1 MRKFTHSRIGRITVT
16 LLLAVALATHGGFAK
31 PVMAQTIEELKAQ
44 IQALAKK
51 LEELEINQR
60 ALEAAQAKQAGES
73 AKAEA
78 SAAAPAKKAVSS
90 GSDRVELSLS
100 GQVNRGVLYV
110 DNGGDQE
117 VFHVD
122 NDNSSTRV
130 RFIGKGRLNE
140 DVSIGSQI
148 EVEFESNSTDA
159 IRIDQ
164 ERKLELYGDSKRFGR
179 LWVGQG
185 DTASNGTSEADLS
198 GTSVIAYS
206 DINDM
211 SGGIAF
217 QDGGVLGPRINQVF
231 SNFDGLSRDDR
242 LRYDTPNFGG
252 FTASASA
259 VDGDIFDVAA
269 RFAGE
274 VGDTK
279 IAAAIGYANGSSRTS
294 FDDQIN
300 GSLSLLTTYGISLTA
315 AAGLRDM
322 KGRSENPATYY
333 GKLAYTFDGI
343 EYGVTFDFALTED
356 LAADGD
362 EATSYGAFLVQN
374 LEPVATQLYLG
385 VRNHALDRPGGDFDD
400 LFAILTGAR
409 VKF

>member
-1 MRKFTHSRIGRITVT
+1 VT

-31 PVMAQTIEELKAQ
+31 PVVAQTIEELKAQ

-51 LEELEINQR
+51 LEQLEASQK

-73 AKAEA
+73 AKAAA
-78 SAAAPAKKAVSS
+78 SAAAPASTAVSS

-110 DNGGDQE
+110 DNGGDRE

-130 RFIGKGRLNE
+130 RFIGRGRLNE

-164 ERKLELYGDSKRFGR
+164 DSAAGPNSFTERKLELYGDSKRFGR
-179 LWVGQG
+179 LWLGQG
-185 DTASNGTSEADLS
+185 DTASNGTSEVDLS

-217 QDGGVLGPRINQVF
+217 QDGGVLGPRISQVF

-259 VDGDIFDVAA
+259 VDGDAYDVAA

-279 IAAAIGYANGSSRTS
+279 IAAAIGYADGGSRTS

-300 GSLSLLTTYGISLTA
+300 GSLSLLTPYGISLTA
-315 AAGLRDM
+315 AAGLRDT
-322 KGRSENPATYY
+322 KGRSEDPVTYY
-333 GKLAYTFDGI
+333 GKLAYTFEGI
-343 EYGVTFDFALTED
+343 EYGVTSVAIDFALTED

-385 VRNHALDRPGGDFDD
+385 VRSFRRLGRRPSEVLRGDR
-400 LFAILTGAR
+400 R
-409 VKF
+409 CK

>member
-1 MRKFTHSRIGRITVT
+1 VT

-31 PVMAQTIEELKAQ
+31 PVVAQTIEELKAQ

-51 LEELEINQR
+51 LEQLEASQK

-73 AKAEA
+73 AKAAA
-78 SAAAPAKKAVSS
+78 SAAAPASTAVSS

-110 DNGGDQE
+110 DNGGDRE

-130 RFIGKGRLNE
+130 RFIGRGRLNE

-164 ERKLELYGDSKRFGR
+164 DSAAGPNSFTERKLELYGDSKRFGR
-179 LWVGQG
+179 LWLGQG
-185 DTASNGTSEADLS
+185 DTASNGTSEVDLS

-259 VDGDIFDVAA
+259 VDGDAYDVAA

-279 IAAAIGYANGSSRTS
+279 IAAAIGYADGGSRTS

-300 GSLSLLTTYGISLTA
+300 GSLSLLTPYGISLTA
-315 AAGLRDM
+315 AAGLRDT
-322 KGRSENPATYY
+322 KGRSEDPVTYY
-333 GKLAYTFDGI
+333 GKLAYTFEGI
-343 EYGVTFDFALTED
+343 EYGVTSVAIDFALTED

-385 VRNHALDRPGGDFDD
+385 VRSFRHLDRRPSKVLRGG
-400 LFAILTGAR
+400 R
-409 VKF
+409 RCK

>member
-1 MRKFTHSRIGRITVT
+1 VT

-31 PVMAQTIEELKAQ
+31 PVVAQTIEELKAQ

-51 LEELEINQR
+51 LEQLEASQK

-73 AKAEA
+73 AKAAA
-78 SAAAPAKKAVSS
+78 SAAAPASTAVSS

-110 DNGGDQE
+110 DNGGDRE

-130 RFIGKGRLNE
+130 RFIGRGRLNE

-164 ERKLELYGDSKRFGR
+164 DSAAGPNSFTERKLELYGDSKRFGR
-179 LWVGQG
+179 LWLGQG
-185 DTASNGTSEADLS
+185 DTASNGTSEVDLS

-217 QDGGVLGPRINQVF
+217 QDGGVLGPRISQVF

-259 VDGDIFDVAA
+259 VDGDAYDVAA

-279 IAAAIGYANGSSRTS
+279 IAAAIGYADGGSRTS

-300 GSLSLLTTYGISLTA
+300 GSLSLLTPYGISLTA
-315 AAGLRDM
+315 AAGLRDAHGGLG
-322 KGRSENPATYY
+322 GRW
-333 GKLAYTFDGI
+333 
-343 EYGVTFDFALTED
+343 
-356 LAADGD
+356 
-362 EATSYGAFLVQN
+362 
-374 LEPVATQLYLG
+374 
-385 VRNHALDRPGGDFDD
+385 
-400 LFAILTGAR
+400 
-409 VKF
+409 